1 MARRFSYDSKLTP
14 SKTGTNSAAL
24 TRTPAPTNE
33 AAMQVQ
39 LDVVKEIETDLSRE
53 GVLRALGSPSP
64 NSSLA
69 KDLDWAIEE
78 AERLAEPRALLR
90 SLTMEEAGRG
100 RVVFSG
106 GTQITGKMLPH
117 LFEGA
122 EGGIFGL
129 ATAGPGIEEAV
140 RGLFETGDSLEAFV
154 LDAAGS
160 AIAMDGL
167 TQVISDVVDELDR
180 TGSKAGYC
188 LVPGSSY
195 WELSGQRAVFDALP
209 TERIG
214 VRLLESMLMVP
225 QKSQSVLIPFGRN
238 IRVHGDP
245 TASPCRT
252 CNAVHCPMRSEEFA
266 GEISIS

>member
-1 MARRFSYDSKLTP
+1 
-14 SKTGTNSAAL
+14 
-24 TRTPAPTNE
+24 
-33 AAMQVQ
+33 MQVQ
-39 LDVVKEIETDLSRE
+39 LDVVKKIDIDLTRE

-64 NSSLA
+64 NSNMA
-69 KDLDWAIEE
+69 ADLDRAIEV
-78 AERLAEPRALLR
+78 AGRLSEPRALLR
-90 SLTMEEAGRG
+90 SLAIDHAGRG
-100 RVVFSG
+100 KVMFAG
-106 GTQITGKMLPH
+106 GVQIAGKMLPH
-117 LFEGA
+117 LFDGA

-140 RGLFETGDSLEAFV
+140 KKLFRDGDSLEAFV

-160 AIAMDGL
+160 AIAMDAL
-167 TQVISDVVDELDR
+167 TQVIADVVAELDR

-188 LVPGSSY
+188 LVPGSNY
-195 WELSGQRAVFDALP
+195 WELSGQSAVFDALP

-225 QKSQSVLIPFGRN
+225 QKSQSVLIPFGTD

-252 CNAVHCPMRSEEFA
+252 CNAVHCPMRGEEFA